1 MPDNQAVIERHDFGA
16 LFSLLSQEG
25 YQIIGPKQYDGAIV
39 YGPVASQD
47 DLPKGIAD
55 EEEGGFYRLS
65 ERGDAKLF
73 GHTKPVQGL
82 KAHLYPA
89 RQKLWSAE
97 KAGHGFRVVKD
108 QAEAP
113 KYAFIGV
120 RACEMSA
127 MLVQDK
133 VFEGGPYADKGYAE
147 RRKNSLFVVVTCD
160 HAGNAC
166 FCASQNTGPD
176 LAEGFDLKLAE
187 ILDNGRHVFLAEAG
201 SAKGRD
207 ILDRLPKK
215 DASDA
220 DKASARAQRQAA
232 ASGQKRAML
241 AGVAGLLE
249 KHLESPH
256 WEDVAKR
263 CMSCGNCTMV
273 CPTCFCST
281 MEDSTD
287 LSGLKAERTRK
298 WDSCFSIDYS
308 YIHGGSVRNSGAS
321 RYRQW
326 MTHKLSHWV
335 KQFGVSGCVGCG
347 RCIIWCPVGIDITAE
362 AKAIEKGAK

>member
-1 MPDNQAVIERHDFGA
+1 MPDRQAVIDRNDLGT
-16 LFSLLSQEG
+16 LFTLLADEG
-25 YQIIGPKQYDGAIV
+25 YQTIGPKLYDGAIV
-39 YGPVASQD
+39 YAPISSPEE
-47 DLPKGIAD
+47 LPKGIGD
-55 EEEGGFYRLS
+55 EEEGGHYRLTQ
-65 ERGDAKLF
+65 RGDAKLF

-108 QAEAP
+108 AAP
-113 KYAFIGV
+113 QPRYAFIGV
-120 RACEMSA
+120 RACELSA
-127 MLVQDK
+127 MLVQDR
-133 VFEGGPYADKGYAE
+133 VFEGGPYVDKGYAE
-147 RRKNSLFVVVTCD
+147 RRKNCLIVLVTCD

-166 FCASQNTGPD
+166 FCASQGTGPD
-176 LAEGFDLKLAE
+176 AAEGYDLKLAE
-187 ILDNGRHVFLAEAG
+187 VVDGARHVFVAEAG
-201 SAKGRD
+201 SDKGRA
-207 ILDRLPKK
+207 ILSKLAKQ
-215 DASDA
+215 DAQAGDL
-220 DKASARAQRQAA
+220 KAA
-232 ASGQKRAML
+232 AENLEAAAKGQKRAMI
-241 AGVAGLLE
+241 AGVAELLAA
-249 KHLESPH
+249 KLESPH
-256 WEDVAKR
+256 WEEVAKR

-281 MEDSTD
+281 MEDATD

-308 YIHGGSVRNSGAS
+308 YIHGGPVRNTAGA

-335 KQFGVSGCVGCG
+335 EQFGVSGCVGCG

-362 AKAIEKGAK
+362 AKAIERGA